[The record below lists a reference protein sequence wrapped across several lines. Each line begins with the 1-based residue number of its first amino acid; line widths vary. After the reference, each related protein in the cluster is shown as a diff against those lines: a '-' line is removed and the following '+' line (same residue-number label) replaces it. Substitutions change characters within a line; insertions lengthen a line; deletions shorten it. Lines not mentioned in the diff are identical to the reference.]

1 MPGSVGRA
9 RALAAV
15 AGACRSVW
23 NRILDDQQQ
32 LYDLARMQGA
42 RPPSLTF
49 FSLGLAFTQL
59 RRAKP
64 WLRDMPFA
72 PVRFTLK
79 HQADAWRRFFKGQGA
94 HPRFKGRRGEDSVTL
109 PDNVRIR
116 DGMLHFPK
124 VGPLCLRR
132 RGGNPYPD
140 GKPVKAVIKRV
151 CGKWYAVVCYA
162 VAVAERADDGASVG
176 VDMNVRQVAVNDGRI
191 FHAPDVRRL
200 EARKR
205 RYQRVVA
212 RRVKGSRRRERAK
225 LRVAESAGTVIVEDL
240 RIGNMTASARGTVEA
255 PGRHIRQNAGLNREI
270 LATSWGALRRMLE
283 YKAGQVLA
291 VNPAWTS
298 QTCHEC
304 GHVDAASRRS
314 QADFL
319 CTACGHA
326 ANADVNASRN
336 IRRRGLAHL
345 HGKAAGS
352 AGPVNRETDRRKAA

>member
-1 MPGSVGRA
+1 MHGG
-9 RALAAV
+9 
-15 AGACRSVW
+15 
-23 NRILDDQQQ
+23 
-32 LYDLARMQGA
+32 
-42 RPPSLTF
+42 
-49 FSLGLAFTQL
+49 
-59 RRAKP
+59 
-64 WLRDMPFA
+64 
-72 PVRFTLK
+72 
-79 HQADAWRRFFKGQGA
+79 RFFKGQGA

-225 LRVAESAGTVIVEDL
+225 LRVARTARRLAMTRRDCQNRTCRRIAASAGTVIVEDL
-240 RIGNMTASARGTVEA
+240 RHREHDGLGQRHG
-255 PGRHIRQNAGLNREI
+255 PGPGISG
-270 LATSWGALRRMLE
+270 
-283 YKAGQVLA
+283 
-291 VNPAWTS
+291 
-298 QTCHEC
+298 
-304 GHVDAASRRS
+304 
-314 QADFL
+314 
-319 CTACGHA
+319 
-326 ANADVNASRN
+326 
-336 IRRRGLAHL
+336 
-345 HGKAAGS
+345 
-352 AGPVNRETDRRKAA
+352 